1 MYAARFNP
9 SRTSIF
15 SSIFTIP
22 SINSTI
28 DVDPN
33 PPAIFPPDPSAQLE
47 FDFQSLNLSH
57 KEVIQIDLEDQE
69 QEQIDT
75 SCSLLFKVGP
85 PEGSASRNISLFVFE
100 RAMKAAWGTRFYK
113 VEQLAL
119 NIFVAYFRTEE
130 DLRWIWQRQ
139 PWLVERETMLVEY
152 VDPSGSK
159 PKDSYTFRYLP
170 VNIHLYGV
178 SKPLRSVDL
187 VEKIIQK
194 IGVKDPSVPL
204 SESSMFRVAEYI
216 FARVVLDVSKPLI
229 DSVAISI
236 SKEKKI
242 KVFIHYEKLVKICN
256 FCGHLFHNVSS
267 CTKRHQF
274 IMNLSPAE
282 AAKVP
287 EEIYG
292 KWRTQ
297 EFEIPTEAREEK
309 DGRSHNAYIQSF
321 RDFFQKSSGSLAA
334 PGIGNQSREEEIFS
348 RNSSNLQ
355 IVAAAKQQENAFNA
369 TGTQATGSSQ
379 YLPENYGQAFQ
390 VQKDNLS
397 SGIGPQY
404 AYAGI
409 FSPQS
414 QQGNTQLQSWQAQNP
429 LHSSNQWKQ
438 QLNPFVF
445 HGSRQQVMQNSS
457 NQNAGQQLQSQVNP
471 FILQSA
477 GQQNIEANNQGRDK
491 QIQGME
497 HMKNKQLT
505 PGDKLPHYSPHTS
518 IIRSLHPEQQ
528 SFGKTSPVQPPAP
541 KSSHS
546 HNYNRDHKRQGSP
559 LHRPT
564 SKKPMSPS
572 SPAKYSSLYSQSLS
586 PHSKSSRDFCNVE
599 NQLIPTAKSRRRNG
613 SQSRWDQE
621 TSAGNDGTQAKESS
635 YGVSAQ
641 ESPTTQNL
649 THGDNQD
656 PGGNHQ
662 SECIRSVK
670 VIGNASDS
678 TGLTQDKLQVKDQYG
693 FIDESAM
700 SLDDGS
706 QPVDNT
712 SLPDRALAPALKAP
726 REP

>member
-1 MYAARFNP
+1 M
-9 SRTSIF
+9 
-15 SSIFTIP
+15 
-22 SINSTI
+22 

-159 PKDSYTFRYLP
+159 PKDLYTFSISLLTFIYM
-170 VNIHLYGV
+170 
-178 SKPLRSVDL
+178 PLRSVDL

-274 IMNLSPAE
+274 IMNLSPGE

-379 YLPENYGQAFQ
+379 YLPESYGQAFQ

-491 QIQGME
+491 QIQGMGTSDSQFASASLDVSVLTE

-505 PGDKLPHYSPHTS
+505 L
-518 IIRSLHPEQQ
+518 
-528 SFGKTSPVQPPAP
+528 
-541 KSSHS
+541 
-546 HNYNRDHKRQGSP
+546 
-559 LHRPT
+559 
-564 SKKPMSPS
+564 
-572 SPAKYSSLYSQSLS
+572 
-586 PHSKSSRDFCNVE
+586 E